1 MFYKGNSVTWLGPL
15 GPLGS
20 GSYLSVSVERG
31 FRELEDILN
40 LKALNKIDRVNLLN
54 IVLFKLCIRG

>member
-1 MFYKGNSVTWLGPL
+1 MLHKGNSVTWLGPL

-40 LKALNKIDRVNLLN
+40 LKALNKIDRVKFVKYCL
-54 IVLFKLCIRG
+54 V